1 MKGFAKVMKR
11 APHIVSSK
19 VGLASKST
27 DVEFDH
33 IRRKYEAI
41 EKLTSLLAS
50 EGQTFLNA
58 VKRMLSSSTDF
69 AREFSLLFH
78 PFGRE
83 YDLERRHP
91 EAVQT
96 LANLTDYVTFIDQLR
111 ETLRPEQDLIASRIV
126 APLQEVEAIMKS
138 VEKAISKRDHK
149 LIDFDRHNNAYTKL
163 KDKQNRSSKD
173 DQHMFKLETECETAA
188 ADYEFHNDLLK
199 EELPQFLSM
208 ATRLITPIFY
218 SFYYMELNIYYTTLE
233 RIQEFAKGKFDISE
247 NNLLSHE
254 HKYAT
259 SMTAIV
265 AQMEQISIRKPTPPS
280 ARILQ
285 LAKSGQPLTQ
295 MQPKDNLGPLPEA
308 TEVSAPPPAYSAAEA
323 AAVPEK
329 ASSYVI
335 ALYDYAAQAAGDLSF
350 SAGDRIEVVE
360 RTPSTEDWW
369 TGTLNGMQGVFPGY
383 VLYYT
388 HL

>member
-58 VKRMLSSSTDF
+58 VKRATDF

-149 LIDFDRHNNAYTKL
+149 
-163 KDKQNRSSKD
+163 
-173 DQHMFKLETECETAA
+173 HMFKLETECETAA

-218 SFYYMELNIYYTTLE
+218 SLNIYYTTLE